1 MSDHSPFAFRQVDGL
16 AFLEASHPPGGR
28 IRALFS
34 TRLGGVS
41 AAPYASLNLGRHTA
55 DAPARVE
62 ENWRRFAAAAGFAR
76 ERVAFAT
83 QVHGAS
89 VRRVAPGEGGGGPLG
104 EHDALVATA
113 PGVVPAIA
121 IADCVPIY
129 ILDPVRPGV
138 GLAHAGWRGT
148 LAGAGPAAAAAL
160 RAAGTRPADC
170 TVLLGPSIGPCC
182 YAVDEPLAAAFERAF
197 GPGVAVRRGGR
208 AFLDLWTANR
218 RALVRAGFPDGR
230 VLSSG
235 LCTAC
240 RRDLFYSHR
249 AEGGRTGRMAA
260 VAWIIE

>member
-1 MSDHSPFAFRQVDGL
+1 MNEPDPFAFRRVDGL
-16 AFLEASHPPGGR
+16 AFLEASPPAGGR

-55 DAPARVE
+55 DEPARVA
-62 ENWRRFAAAAGFAR
+62 ENWRRFAAAAGFAA

-89 VRRVAPGEGGGGPLG
+89 VRSVGAGEGGFRPLG
-104 EHDALVATA
+104 EHDALVTTH
-113 PGVVPAIA
+113 PGVVLTLS

-148 LAGAGPAAAAAL
+148 LAGAGPAAVAAL
-160 RAAGTRPADC
+160 RAAGARPADC
-170 TVLLGPSIGPCC
+170 TALLGPSIGPCC
-182 YAVDEPLAAAFERAF
+182 YAVDEPLAAEFERAF
-197 GPGVAVRRGGR
+197 GPGVALRRGDR

-218 RALVRAGFPDGR
+218 RALVRAGLHAEQ
-230 VLSSG
+230 VLVSG

-260 VAWIIE
+260 VAWIA